1 MARDDG
7 RKRVAIDYVGPQ
19 IDGGQFPIKRS
30 VGEIVKV
37 VTHAFADGHDRI
49 RVELLHR
56 KREHE
61 EWSIGDMTHGAA
73 DEWSASFAVDELG
86 AYVYTVRGWVD
97 HFITWQSDL
106 QKRLQAAQDV
116 TVDLRIGA
124 GLLRDAAQ
132 RAEAADAAKLSAWV
146 EVLET
151 PADLR
156 RAVEISL
163 SDELTGV
170 MHRCPDRSLATTY
183 PRTLTVFVDR
193 PKAVYSTWYELFP
206 RSAVKTAQQ
215 PHVEGRHGTFRDCE
229 SMLSGIARMGFD
241 VLYLPPIHPIGKTH
255 RKGRNNSVS
264 AGSSDPGSPW
274 AIGSSLGGHKAV
286 HPELGTLE
294 DFTRLIGKAAEHGLE
309 IAMDLAF
316 QCSPDHPYV
325 SEHPEW
331 FRWRPDGT
339 VQFAENPP
347 KKYQDILPI
356 HFETEQ
362 WFALWEELK
371 SIVLFWIDQGI
382 RIFRVDNPHTKPFA
396 FWEWLIGEVRRDH
409 PDVIFLAEA
418 FTRPKVMRR
427 LAKVGFNQSYTYFTW
442 RNTKAELEKY
452 IRELAHTDVGE
463 YLRPNFWP
471 NTPDILPQYL
481 QYGGRPAF
489 IIRLILAATLS
500 ASYGIYGPAYELC
513 VNKALEGTEEYADS
527 EKFEIKTWDWD
538 AKGNLREVI
547 ERVNRIRRQNPSLQ
561 SIRNIELIPVDN
573 ESILGCVKTTEDR
586 SNITV
591 TLVNL
596 DPRRRQSG
604 WIHLPLQSMEI
615 DPHQP
620 FLAHDLLTGEKYIWQ
635 GETNY
640 IELDP
645 RVMPGHI
652 LRIYRRM
659 RRETDF
665 DYFM

>member
-56 KREHE
+56 KQERE
-61 EWSIGDMTHGAA
+61 EWSIVDMTHGLA
-73 DEWSASFAVDELG
+73 DEWSASFAVAELG

-132 RAEAADAAKLSAWV
+132 RAEVADAAKLSAWA
-146 EVLET
+146 EFLET

-163 SDELTGV
+163 SDELTDV
-170 MHRCPDRSLATTY
+170 MHRCPDRSLTTTC
-183 PRTLTVFVDR
+183 PRTLTVVVDR
-193 PKAVYSTWYELFP
+193 PKAVYSTRYELFP

-274 AIGSSLGGHKAV
+274 AIGSSHGGHKAV

-316 QCSPDHPYV
+316 QRSPDHPYV
-325 SEHPEW
+325 SEHPE
-331 FRWRPDGT
+331 
-339 VQFAENPP
+339 
-347 KKYQDILPI
+347 
-356 HFETEQ
+356 
-362 WFALWEELK
+362 
-371 SIVLFWIDQGI
+371 
-382 RIFRVDNPHTKPFA
+382 
-396 FWEWLIGEVRRDH
+396 
-409 PDVIFLAEA
+409 
-418 FTRPKVMRR
+418 
-427 LAKVGFNQSYTYFTW
+427 
-442 RNTKAELEKY
+442 
-452 IRELAHTDVGE
+452 
-463 YLRPNFWP
+463 
-471 NTPDILPQYL
+471 
-481 QYGGRPAF
+481 
-489 IIRLILAATLS
+489 
-500 ASYGIYGPAYELC
+500 
-513 VNKALEGTEEYADS
+513 
-527 EKFEIKTWDWD
+527 
-538 AKGNLREVI
+538 
-547 ERVNRIRRQNPSLQ
+547 
-561 SIRNIELIPVDN
+561 
-573 ESILGCVKTTEDR
+573 
-586 SNITV
+586 
-591 TLVNL
+591 
-596 DPRRRQSG
+596 
-604 WIHLPLQSMEI
+604 
-615 DPHQP
+615 
-620 FLAHDLLTGEKYIWQ
+620 
-635 GETNY
+635 
-640 IELDP
+640 
-645 RVMPGHI
+645 
-652 LRIYRRM
+652 
-659 RRETDF
+659 
-665 DYFM
+665 